1 MSGYSWDWRYI
12 RKLLGGVCIVSGGFL
27 LMEHLFVFGHFDI
40 EVLGHEYYGL
50 VLIIFGFLLNVDWS
64 QVRSIR
70 SWRDLIDEGLRK
82 HRR

>member
-1 MSGYSWDWRYI
+1 MSGYSWDGRYI

-27 LMEHLFVFGHFDI
+27 LLEHLFTFGHFDI

-50 VLIIFGFLLNVDWS
+50 ALVIFGFLLNVDWS

>member
-1 MSGYSWDWRYI
+1 MSGYSWDRRYI

-27 LMEHLFVFGHFDI
+27 LMEHLFTFGHFDI

-50 VLIIFGFLLNVDWS
+50 ALIVFGFLLNIDWK
-64 QVRSIR
+64 QLRDIR
-70 SWRDLIDEGLRK
+70 KLKDLIDEGNRK

>member
-1 MSGYSWDWRYI
+1 MSGYSRDWRYI

-27 LMEHLFVFGHFDI
+27 LLEHLFMFGHFDI

-50 VLIIFGFLLNVDWS
+50 ALIVFGFLLNVEWRQLRD
-64 QVRSIR
+64 IR
-70 SWRDLIDEGLRK
+70 SVKDLIDEGIRK